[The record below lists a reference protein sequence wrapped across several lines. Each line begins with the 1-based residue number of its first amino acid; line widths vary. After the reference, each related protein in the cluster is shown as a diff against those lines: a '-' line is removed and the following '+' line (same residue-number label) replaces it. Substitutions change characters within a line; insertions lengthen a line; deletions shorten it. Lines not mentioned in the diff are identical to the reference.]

1 MSTQHS
7 EANEETKVETTAAAP
22 EAPAAPTAASDD
34 GDDDGDGEDASD
46 GADGADGEASATAGE
61 GGEKKKRRRRRKKKK
76 PVDGAV
82 AADGASTEGAP
93 VEGAAGEAKKD
104 GKRPE
109 KKHDRKPKE
118 ERERPPFA
126 IGDIVFGKVLEVT
139 DDVLFVDLSGKAKGV
154 FDLREL
160 LIPEDEKV
168 DAAAAAA
175 EEAAE
180 EAAEAAPVEA
190 AAADAPPAEAPVT
203 EASAE
208 VAPAEAVAAE
218 ASAESVQN
226 APAPEAKAEKAPP
239 PQLPR
244 VILEPGAQFVG
255 VVHND
260 GARGGL
266 VVLTHHPHRLS
277 KAKPGVAQAAKDGAL
292 IQGIVTGVIK
302 GGVEVDV
309 DGLRAFTPA
318 SHMDLRLGADLSR
331 FVGQRLSFTVTQY
344 GKRGRDVVLSRRSQL
359 EVDAKANREAA
370 LAKLEVGSVIEGT
383 VRTVVSFGA
392 FVDLGGVE
400 GLVPLSE
407 MSHNRADGPHD
418 VFKVGEATKVK
429 LLRIDE
435 KGKLWLSRKATIED
449 PWAHVAAKYAVG
461 TKHTGK
467 IARLQPFGAFVEL
480 ESGVDGLVH
489 TGDLSSKRI
498 EHPKDVV
505 NEGDSI
511 DVVVSSL
518 DAGTRKIGLHP
529 ALTGEFADEVPQ
541 RVQKDKVL
549 KVVVLSAEAVG
560 LQVRIKGVTGRS
572 ARGFIPAGGTNTT
585 RGTDLRKEFPPGR
598 ELDAKVLEIDPRR
611 GEVKLSIRA
620 LHEENERTAFQAYRA
635 QVKREAKF
643 GTFGDLLAA
652 AKKK

>member
-34 GDDDGDGEDASD
+34 GDDDGDGEDASE

-82 AADGASTEGAP
+82 AADGAPAEGAA

-168 DAAAAAA
+168 DAATAAA

-180 EAAEAAPVEA
+180 EAAEATT
-190 AAADAPPAEAPVT
+190 PAVA

-208 VAPAEAVAAE
+208 AAPADAAPAEAVAGE
-218 ASAESVQN
+218 ASESVQT

-277 KAKPGVAQAAKDGAL
+277 KAKPGVAQAAKDGTL

-467 IARLQPFGAFVEL
+467 IVRLQPFGAFVEL

-505 NEGDSI
+505 SEGDSI

-541 RVQKDKVL
+541 RVQKDKIL

-572 ARGFIPAGGTNTT
+572 ARGFIPAGGTNTA

-620 LHEENERTAFQAYRA
+620 LHEENERSAFQAYRA